1 MKRCIYFSC
10 VAALLFVCAACSTLS
25 VNTDYNPAYDL
36 TKLRTYAW
44 LDNGQVP
51 SNDARINNDLIID
64 RVRTAVENT
73 LAAKGYVKTE
83 AASADFMVSWLGA
96 IDKTLQV
103 ETIDHFYSPYGYGAL
118 SRDPFW
124 NGAMQTPTA
133 REYETGTLVVDILDP
148 KQHKLI
154 WRSTGKD
161 QLSSKKD
168 PEAVTEGINKAITA
182 IMKDFPAVTQ

>member
-10 VAALLFVCAACSTLS
+10 VAILLVVCAACSTLS

-36 TKLRTYAW
+36 TRLRTYAW

-73 LAAKGYVKTE
+73 LVAKGYVKTE

-118 SRDPFW
+118 ARDPFW

-133 REYETGTLVVDILDP
+133 REYEMGTLVVDILDP

-161 QLSSKKD
+161 YLKSKKD